1 MKVPEYDRRV
11 GIEVYGTATD
21 GIGGRIKQVAEDF
34 IVEEALTDGTV
45 AQVAPE
51 ETQKVVGEGE
61 NLICV
66 LVKRNWD
73 TILALEQVASR
84 LGVGKRRI
92 RYAGIKDAKALTAQH
107 VSIWNISP
115 KEVGRVRVKDIE
127 LRPEKFST
135 KPIRLKDLLGNRFR
149 ITIRQI
155 EGKADAVKDRIEPIL
170 KGVRDV
176 GGVPNFFGHQRFG
189 TVTHVVGKKLV
200 KGSFEEAALTFL
212 AATRSLEE
220 VDAAEARKKLR
231 SAQDYKQALKDFP
244 RHLKFEIAMLNYLAR
259 YPNDFTNA
267 FRALPRRLGRMFVQ
281 AYQSYLFNRLLG
293 QKLSTTPSKGGEV
306 GDYVTELDSHGLP
319 SKVAK
324 LIVQEDKMKIN
335 EDLRDGKKCL
345 VLPIFG
351 YKTEVPDS
359 ADGDVERKILSEE
372 NVQLDDFYL
381 PELKEFSSQGA
392 FRPMIAPIND
402 FDVSRIAED
411 SLNPDRVAVELEFSL
426 RRGEYATILL
436 REIMKPEEPMNM
448 GF

>member
-11 GIEVYGTATD
+11 GIEVYGTETD
-21 GIGGRIKQVAEDF
+21 GIDGRIKQVAEDF

-45 AQVAPE
+45 AHVAPE
-51 ETQKVVGEGE
+51 AWKVAGKGE

-73 TILALEQVASR
+73 TLLALEQVASR

-115 KEVGRVRVKDIE
+115 KEVGRVRIKDIE
-127 LRPEKFST
+127 LRPKKFST
-135 KPIRLKDLLGNRFR
+135 KPIRLNDLLGNRFR

-155 EGKADAVKDRIEPIL
+155 EGEAEAVKDRIDAIL
-170 KGVRDV
+170 KEARDI

-189 TVTHVVGKKLV
+189 TVTHIVGNKLV
-200 KGSFEEAALTFL
+200 KGGFEEAALTFL
-212 AATRSLEE
+212 AAPRQLEE

-231 SAQDYKQALKDFP
+231 DTQDYGQALQDFP
-244 RHLKFEIAMLNYLAR
+244 RRLKFEIAMLNYLVR
-259 YPNDFTNA
+259 HPNDFTNA
-267 FRALPRRLGRMFVQ
+267 FRVLPRRLGRMFVQ
-281 AYQSYLFNRLLG
+281 AYQSYLFNSLLS
-293 QKLSTTPSKGGEV
+293 QKLSMNPSKRDGV
-306 GDYVTELDSHGLP
+306 GDYVVELDSHGLP
-319 SKVAK
+319 SRVATRIALGDKIKV
-324 LIVQEDKMKIN
+324 N
-335 EDLRDGKKCL
+335 EELRNGKKCF
-345 VLPIFG
+345 VLPVFG
-351 YKTEVPDS
+351 YKTEIPDT
-359 ADGDVERKILSEE
+359 ADGDVEREILSEE
-372 NVQLDDFYL
+372 DVQLDDFYL

-402 FDVSRIAED
+402 FDISRTLGD
-411 SLNPDRVAVELEFSL
+411 PLKPDRITVELEFSL

-436 REIMKPEEPMNM
+436 REIMKPEEPMST